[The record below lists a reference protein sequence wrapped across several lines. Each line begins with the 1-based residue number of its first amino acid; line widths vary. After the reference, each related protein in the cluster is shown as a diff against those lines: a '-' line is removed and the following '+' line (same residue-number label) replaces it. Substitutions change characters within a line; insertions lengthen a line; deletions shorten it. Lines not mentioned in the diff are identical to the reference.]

1 MPFMRRL
8 VPLGACLAILLAAL
22 PARAQE
28 KVVNVF
34 NWNDYIDPYM
44 VQRFTRETGIRVRY
58 DVFDSLETLE
68 GRLSAG
74 RTGYDIVVPTNEP
87 TFSRLARA
95 GAFRPIDRA
104 LVPNL
109 ANLDPDLQRQVATS
123 DPGNRFGVLYLWG
136 TIGLGVNAER
146 VRALAP
152 DAPLDSLALL
162 MDPQHARR
170 IARCGITMMDS
181 AIDVIPT
188 VLHYLGKDPNSTEP
202 SDLREVERALLA
214 IRPFIRNFSTG
225 GAIEALASGQS
236 CLAFAYSGDVLQA
249 ASRAEEANR
258 GVEVRYVTPKEGA
271 QLWFDLLAIP
281 ADAPNPEEAHAFIN
295 FVLQPEVMANITNHV
310 GYPNGI
316 PASRPLVEPEVANDP
331 AVFPDA
337 ALRARFFTIGPVP
350 QAAERARSRMWARFK
365 AGR

>member
-1 MPFMRRL
+1 MRMRRL
-8 VPLGACLAILLAAL
+8 MLLGALLGAAFSAL
-22 PARAQE
+22 PAAAQE
-28 KVVNVF
+28 RVVNVF

-104 LVPNL
+104 LIPNL
-109 ANLDPDLQRQVATS
+109 ANLDPALQRQVAAS
-123 DPGNRFGVLYLWG
+123 DPDNRFGALYLWG
-136 TIGLGVNAER
+136 TIGLGINAER
-146 VRALAP
+146 IRALAP

-188 VLHYLGKDPNSTEP
+188 VLRYLGKDPNST
-202 SDLREVERALLA
+202 SADDLREVERALMA

-225 GAIEALASGQS
+225 GAIEAMAAGQS
-236 CLAFAYSGDVLQA
+236 CLAFGYSGDMIQA
-249 ASRAEEANR
+249 GLRAQEANR
-258 GVEVRYVTPKEGA
+258 GVTVRYVAPREGA

-281 ADAPNPEEAHAFIN
+281 ADAPNPEAAHAFIN
-295 FVLQPEVMANITNHV
+295 FLLQPDVMASITSHV
-310 GYPNGI
+310 RYPNGV
-316 PASRPLVEPEVANDP
+316 PASRALVAAEVANDP
-331 AVFPDA
+331 AVFPPE
-337 ALRARFFTIGPVP
+337 ALRASFFTIGPVP
-350 QAAERARSRMWARFK
+350 QAAERARSRVWARFK